1 LRREAIVD
9 VVVTALEKTCP
20 VTEHARMSARSNVVT
35 VRAIGHGSMGS
46 IGGIHGYEG
55 RRIAI
60 PDGKRMNVEESM
72 HIHRTRGR

>member
-55 RRIAI
+55 CKRPRRIAI
-60 PDGKRMNVEESM
+60 PDGKPMNVEESM
-72 HIHRTRGR
+72 HIH